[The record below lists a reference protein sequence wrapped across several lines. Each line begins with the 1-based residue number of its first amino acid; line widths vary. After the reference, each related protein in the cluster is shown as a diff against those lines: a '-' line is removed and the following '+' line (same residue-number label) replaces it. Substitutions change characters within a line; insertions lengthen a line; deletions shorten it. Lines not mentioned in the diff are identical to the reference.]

1 MKIEIDI
8 PIEELDYESDYDDR
22 DEGDH
27 VDVLIE
33 MITDKAASLLVQ
45 QIDYDYRISLEK
57 SLENKINNIEKCL
70 ETRITERVS
79 KDSYKPICDKITETV
94 SEKIAQR
101 YDRSQQYRDI
111 KKQFEIENDS
121 NISMGMKALISDIV
135 RSEVKKIIKLW
146 FKNTV
151 LFKGGDDT
159 KQKFDGMLLATF
171 ITTLFYSAT
180 YPYIHKE
187 IMQNVSDTIIA
198 LNQIIN
204 CLSIVILGSLWNKKS
219 DKLFKYYPM
228 LCVSE
233 TILGVSS
240 TIWAILTHNILA
252 YYIIDT
258 LIFAII
264 TRNICCGGVKL
275 RAIRYKTETDREHF
289 DNNNNS
295 MSAIATI
302 IGSMLAII
310 LKLDFVAMLW
320 LATIGNAVDNIFYI
334 FIYRKTRESY

>member
-22 DEGDH
+22 DEGNH

-101 YDRSQQYRDI
+101 YERSQQYRDI

-121 NISMGMKALISDIV
+121 NISTGIKALISDIV

-146 FKNTV
+146 VKNKAY
-151 LFKGGDDT
+151 LNERIN
-159 KQKFDGMLLATF
+159 Q
-171 ITTLFYSAT
+171 
-180 YPYIHKE
+180 E
-187 IMQNVSDTIIA
+187 IDNA
-198 LNQIIN
+198 IN
-204 CLSIVILGSLWNKKS
+204 FLRGI
-219 DKLFKYYPM
+219 KY
-228 LCVSE
+228 E
-233 TILGVSS
+233 
-240 TIWAILTHNILA
+240 
-252 YYIIDT
+252 
-258 LIFAII
+258 
-264 TRNICCGGVKL
+264 
-275 RAIRYKTETDREHF
+275 
-289 DNNNNS
+289 
-295 MSAIATI
+295 
-302 IGSMLAII
+302 
-310 LKLDFVAMLW
+310 
-320 LATIGNAVDNIFYI
+320 
-334 FIYRKTRESY
+334 